1 MSSAN
6 SGRFEL
12 YLRENEGVRLEEGHG
27 RRVQSDR
34 NFCSDLEL
42 D

>member
-6 SGRFEL
+6 SALFEA
-12 YLRENEGVRLEEGHG
+12 YVRENKGARPEEGPG
-27 RRVQSDR
+27 RRLQSDR

-42 D
+42 N